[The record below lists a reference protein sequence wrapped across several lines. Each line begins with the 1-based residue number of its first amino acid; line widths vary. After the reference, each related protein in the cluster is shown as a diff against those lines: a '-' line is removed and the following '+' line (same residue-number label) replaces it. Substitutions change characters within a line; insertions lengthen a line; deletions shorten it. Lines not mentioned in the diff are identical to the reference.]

1 VSAAAQVAETRI
13 CWVKIPERPTVSA
26 MVTTLKSLE
35 SQLQKCGLQAK
46 VKGIRIAV
54 ADKTIRVEVEER

>member
-1 VSAAAQVAETRI
+1 MIDEGKLAETTT
-13 CWVKIPERPTVSA
+13 CWVKIPEKPSVSA

-35 SQLQKCGLQAK
+35 RQLQKFDEEAM
-46 VKGIRIAV
+46 VRGIRIIT